1 MDSYHIYPKQ
11 FRSSRIPIEKNR
23 CFILMPF
30 NEDFDGIYGNI
41 KKSLNDHGFVCNRA
55 DEILGSKPIMNTIL
69 NEILKSQFIIAD
81 LTNQNPNV
89 FYELGVAHT
98 FKDAQNIILMTQK
111 VQDIPFD
118 IRHIN
123 NIIYNPNNLKY
134 LTSSIIKTLTE
145 NKYLLNFYEALQQR
159 NIISI
164 IHDNKEEF
172 VDHLQGNL
180 GDLIPVITDILCN
193 QLDDV
198 REHEIDRLFNRIL
211 DIINDVIKVANYNFL
226 NGIMKV
232 LFESLV
238 ICSKFS
244 ITDKITYD
252 FLYGN
257 LFAISNLDKSD
268 IIPYQT
274 DLSISL
280 ASQRVKVNSAM
291 GWIINYFSNSKS
303 ATIDLNRYKVE
314 RFLMISNDG
323 LIDDIII
330 DSLFHKNCYIREHL
344 ADIVGEKR
352 LKNAEDSLITQLLVE
367 ENYFTAVSIIS
378 AIGKLESNKGALAI
392 LRWIDNNIDD
402 ILKTNQLFVLKHSH
416 IALSK
421 IDRKNQTQY
430 LQVFNA
436 KYSNYIK
443 DYFIL

>member
-1 MDSYHIYPKQ
+1 
-11 FRSSRIPIEKNR
+11 
-23 CFILMPF
+23 
-30 NEDFDGIYGNI
+30 
-41 KKSLNDHGFVCNRA
+41 
-55 DEILGSKPIMNTIL
+55 
-69 NEILKSQFIIAD
+69 
-81 LTNQNPNV
+81 
-89 FYELGVAHT
+89 
-98 FKDAQNIILMTQK
+98 
-111 VQDIPFD
+111 
-118 IRHIN
+118 
-123 NIIYNPNNLKY
+123 
-134 LTSSIIKTLTE
+134 
-145 NKYLLNFYEALQQR
+145 
-159 NIISI
+159 
-164 IHDNKEEF
+164 
-172 VDHLQGNL
+172 
-180 GDLIPVITDILCN
+180 
-193 QLDDV
+193 
-198 REHEIDRLFNRIL
+198 
-211 DIINDVIKVANYNFL
+211 
-226 NGIMKV
+226 
-232 LFESLV
+232 
-238 ICSKFS
+238 
-244 ITDKITYD
+244 
-252 FLYGN
+252 
-257 LFAISNLDKSD
+257 
-268 IIPYQT
+268 
-274 DLSISL
+274 
-280 ASQRVKVNSAM
+280 M